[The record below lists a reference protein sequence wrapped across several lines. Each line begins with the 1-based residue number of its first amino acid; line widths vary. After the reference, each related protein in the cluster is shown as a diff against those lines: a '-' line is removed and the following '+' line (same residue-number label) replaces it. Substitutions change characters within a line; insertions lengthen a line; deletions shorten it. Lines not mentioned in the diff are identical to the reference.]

1 MAILTIE
8 YCIFSQIEDSSET
21 LLSKHG
27 VDIVKNLQR
36 IRGLDG
42 DYDNDSGSSSG
53 NVGRRKTIHNLE
65 NNMKRK
71 RTIGTLDVAFKERFF
86 KMKEENGTSRLLQSV
101 SSLWK
106 MEMYQLSSF

>member
-1 MAILTIE
+1 M
-8 YCIFSQIEDSSET
+8 
-21 LLSKHG
+21 
-27 VDIVKNLQR
+27 DIVKNLQR

-42 DYDNDSGSSSG
+42 EYDNDSGSSSG

-86 KMKEENGTSRLLQSV
+86 KMKEENGKLFNGKYTSAV
-101 SSLWK
+101 IDCVTGTGHC
-106 MEMYQLSSF
+106 M

>member
-1 MAILTIE
+1 M
-8 YCIFSQIEDSSET
+8 
-21 LLSKHG
+21 LSKHG

-42 DYDNDSGSSSG
+42 EYDNDSGSSSG

-86 KMKEENGTSRLLQSV
+86 KMKEENGKLFNGN
-101 SSLWK
+101 K
-106 MEMYQLSSF
+106 